1 MIQEG
6 MNNLINAIIVQ
17 TCNDY
22 RSALSGENVNGK
34 PPEWVIQ
41 ECEDFFFSDW
51 FSVLTKADPHYI
63 VDNIRKEFNL

>member
-6 MNNLINAIIVQ
+6 IDNLINAIIVQ
-17 TCNDY
+17 TCKDY
-22 RSALSGENVNGK
+22 RSALAGAKVNGK

-41 ECEDFFFSDW
+41 ECEHFFFSDW